1 MTATTKTYLQRL
13 PVAFGVLVIAYV
25 LRYIF
30 LHSFEVEPSAIYWP
44 QFPAF
49 FVTGAGILLAL
60 GILLDAIPTAGIAIM
75 SMEALLFFIFYS
87 VAQQDNRPCRLRRK
101 LRFPF
106 TTTSNYS
113 LLFFL

>member
-75 SMEALLFFIFYS
+75 VHGGVTVFHFLLGGATGQSPLPPPAEVAVSLYHNIELLPFIF
-87 VAQQDNRPCRLRRK
+87 L
-101 LRFPF
+101 
-106 TTTSNYS
+106 
-113 LLFFL
+113 